1 MPVVIR
7 TDGESYKT
15 YALLDDGSTKTIIS
29 DKLVAKLQLK
39 RMTKRITLYTVEGV
53 TQRQRQMVD
62 FVVQNL
68 NGNISLRISQALVN
82 DFLTSRE
89 DSPPRNEQIAHLDH
103 LKGVELV
110 ELDHDDI
117 DVILSVD
124 HSWTW
129 LGGEVRRS
137 SCGRVM
143 GLKTG
148 FGWTLAGGNEDSGID
163 L

>member
-1 MPVVIR
+1 MIR
-7 TDGESYKT
+7 TDSESYKT

-29 DKLVAKLQLK
+29 DRLVAKLRLK
-39 RMTKRITLYTVEGV
+39 RMTKSTTLYTVEGV

-68 NGNISLRISQALVN
+68 NGDISLSIPQALVN

-89 DSPPRNEQIAHLDH
+89 DSPPKNEEIAHLDY
-103 LKGVELV
+103 LKGVKFV

-129 LGGEVRRS
+129 FGGEVRWS
-137 SCGRVM
+137 SCERVI
-143 GLKTG
+143 GVKTG
-148 FGWTLAGGNEDSGID
+148 FGWTLAGGKGDSEMD
-163 L
+163 S